1 LHKKGFLPEG
11 EEMGDTAFATQVIP
25 QSMQKLKS
33 IDDIAKI
40 ANVSKSTVS
49 RALNDSPLV
58 NQATKDKILA
68 IAKSHGF
75 HCCSQARNLSTR
87 TSKVI
92 GFVNHAYCADSNGIS
107 DQFSLEIMGG
117 ITVGVHE
124 MGYELM
130 VIHVDP
136 RDEGWVSQYLD
147 SRKVDGFILMTSTR
161 KMSHVDLLLRT
172 GAPFIAWGIENKR
185 FCTVL
190 GDNMKG
196 GELAAKRFVETGRR
210 RPACI
215 YGPRDEIEAADRQT
229 SFEGT
234 MTAAGIAID
243 SRLLRFGDYGE
254 ETGAK
259 AAESLL
265 ASGIPFDSLF
275 AASDLMAIGAIRVL
289 RSRGIAIPKDVAVI
303 GYDNLNLSSYI
314 TPALTTVSQSVPRA
328 GKLLARDLI
337 TYLESGVV
345 TATTVPVDL
354 IIRESA

>member
-1 LHKKGFLPEG
+1 
-11 EEMGDTAFATQVIP
+11 MIQDSAVATRMLP
-25 QSMQKLKS
+25 QSLQKLKS

-58 NQATKDKILA
+58 NQSTKDKIVA

-75 HCCSQARNLSTR
+75 QCCSQARNLSTR

-92 GFVNHAYCADSNGIS
+92 GFVNHAYCGDWNGIS
-107 DQFSLEIMGG
+107 DPFSLEIMGG
-117 ITVGVHE
+117 ITVGVYE

-136 RDEGWVSQYLD
+136 KDEGWVSKYLD

-161 KMSHVDLLLRT
+161 KRSHMDMLLRL
-172 GAPFIAWGIENKR
+172 GAPFIAWGMENKG

-190 GDNMKG
+190 GDNLRG
-196 GELAAKRFVETGRR
+196 GQLAAGRFIETGRKV
-210 RPACI
+210 PACI
-215 YGPRDEIEAADRQT
+215 YGPRDEVEAAERQKG
-229 SFEGT
+229 FEGA
-234 MTAAGIAID
+234 MNGAGIAID
-243 SRLLRFGDYGE
+243 QRLVRFGDYGE
-254 ETGAK
+254 EAGAK
-259 AAESLL
+259 AAESLI
-265 ASGIPFDSLF
+265 ATGIAFDSLF
-275 AASDLMAIGAIRVL
+275 AASDLMAIGAIRVF
-289 RSRGIAIPKDVAVI
+289 RSRGIAVPKDVAVI
-303 GYDNLNLSSYI
+303 GYDNLSVSSYI
-314 TPALTTVSQSVPRA
+314 SPALTTVSQSVSRA

-354 IIRESA
+354 IVRESA